1 MCHYKIKTVFLALI
15 LTSIGCGV
23 SESQVEKYLSSMDI
37 RLKDNFKIEDSKWST
52 APGDMMQKFQLYI
65 SAKDTK
71 STIEKIRKLENF
83 REYKLD
89 EDLPSIM
96 NVDQKTPFKILAY
109 KQGDIYYYG
118 IYDEV
123 NKSGYEL
130 QEFTLDS
137 KTMYLDFIFVEE

>member
-1 MCHYKIKTVFLALI
+1 
-15 LTSIGCGV
+15 
-23 SESQVEKYLSSMDI
+23 MDI

>member
-23 SESQVEKYLSSMDI
+23 SESQVEKYVSSRDL
-37 RLKDNFKIEDSKWST
+37 RLKDNFKLEDSKWST